1 MGKDGTYK
9 TNDNMIDGVHLVVPT
24 PLTEWAVPSPI
35 SIVSFC
41 VDGIVYMMQI
51 NSLMPNDISRCTY
64 SICIKCIYAR
74 MSKVDKIA

>member
-24 PLTEWAVPSPI
+24 PLTGWAVPSPI

-41 VDGIVYMMQI
+41 VDGMVYMMQI
-51 NSLMPNDISRCTY
+51 NSLMPQ
-64 SICIKCIYAR
+64 
-74 MSKVDKIA
+74 